1 MSLNNSEMKV
11 TLTSE
16 LKTVYHDSIFGSL
29 VVENVENIK
38 KDDRLEALKRE
49 LEKSIRESSG
59 EENTMKSYDT
69 YFKRWGKTYPIEFQ
83 IKTIKNGGSLPQ
95 VSLLVDSMF
104 LAELKN
110 KILTSGHDLD
120 SLKENLFFDVSKGGE
135 EYIKLNGEKQV
146 LKENDIILKDDEG
159 VLASV
164 LYGPARRTS
173 ISPSTRNALYFA
185 WCPCEVS
192 EDAVSSHLK
201 DILSN
206 IQTVVGVTNP
216 KINIFQKAFIK

>member
-1 MSLNNSEMKV
+1 MCLNNLERKV

-16 LKTVYHDSIFGSL
+16 LKAAYPDSIFGSL

-38 KDDRLEALKRE
+38 KDERLENLKRE
-49 LEKSIRESSG
+49 LENTIRLSSD
-59 EENTMKSYDT
+59 EDSVMKSYDI
-69 YFKRWGKTYPIEFQ
+69 YFKKWGKTYPIEFQ
-83 IKTIKNGGSLPQ
+83 IKTIKKGGSLPQ

-120 SLKENLFFDVSKGGE
+120 SLKESLFFDVSKGGE

-146 LKENDIILKDDEG
+146 LKENDIILRDDEG

-185 WCPCEVS
+185 WCPYSVS
-192 EDAVSSHLK
+192 EDAISSHLN

-206 IQTVVGVTNP
+206 ICKVLGTTNS
-216 KINIFQKAFIK
+216 KIQILSK